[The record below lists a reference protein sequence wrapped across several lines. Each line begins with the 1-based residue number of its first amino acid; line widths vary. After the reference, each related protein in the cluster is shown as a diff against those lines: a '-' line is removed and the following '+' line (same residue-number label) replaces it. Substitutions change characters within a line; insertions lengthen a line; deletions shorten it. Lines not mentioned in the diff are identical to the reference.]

1 MENVTVI
8 IERNNDGSYTA
19 VPQHKH
25 KIGFI
30 GTGNNVGKQQVQG
43 FGSRVM
49 ILGYIS
55 YRKWKSMTVAVFPF
69 SSFLFKT
76 WSIK

>member
-1 MENVTVI
+1 MENIEVI

-30 GTGNNVGKQQVQG
+30 GMGKTVEEAMDDL
-43 FGSRVM
+43 RN
-49 ILGYIS
+49 S
-55 YRKWKSMTVAVFPF
+55 YTEAKEMLP
-69 SSFLFKT
+69 
-76 WSIK
+76 